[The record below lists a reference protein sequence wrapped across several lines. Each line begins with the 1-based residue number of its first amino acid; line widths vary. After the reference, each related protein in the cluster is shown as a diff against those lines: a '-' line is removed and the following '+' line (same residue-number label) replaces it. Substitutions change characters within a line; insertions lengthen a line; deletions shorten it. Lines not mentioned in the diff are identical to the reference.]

1 MAEMCQSLYR
11 RAVVDDELPG
21 DALFQVLDYEG
32 VEVRC
37 SHEHW
42 TSKIA
47 RDHPDVARR
56 EQDVADAIERPAM
69 VLQDRDHA
77 GRKHHMTR
85 TPAGQW
91 LKVVVD
97 YESDPRSG
105 REQGSVLTAFLHRR
119 LRTGDTALYIR
130 NKD

>member
-1 MAEMCQSLYR
+1 M
-11 RAVVDDELPG
+11 VDDELPG
-21 DALFQVLDYEG
+21 DPLFHVLDYEG

-37 SHEHW
+37 SHGHW
-42 TSKIA
+42 MSKIA
-47 RDHPDVARR
+47 RDHPEVARR
-56 EQDVADAIERPAM
+56 ERDVADAIERSAM

-85 TPAGQW
+85 TPAGHW

-97 YESDPRSG
+97 YEPDPRSG
-105 REQGSVLTAFLHRR
+105 RERGSVLTAFLHRR
-119 LRTGDTALYIR
+119 LRAGDTVLYIR